1 MVLLLLPFLSPLES
15 HGIQALSRISP
26 VTIPTSE
33 PQPPLCRNLPLPPT
47 LPPLSDYCIPL
58 PLCVRFVCIR
68 VIHFPRNISSC
79 AAWIATR
86 TARRAKRPSSSSSST
101 TRCVSTLLLHLHSSL
116 SFIHF
121 CLFRSAHCREN
132 WVGRFGS
139 HGWNEIRDAVVDS
152 RWKLVIAISCFI
164 CICIYFF
171 FS

>member
-121 CLFRSAHCREN
+121 CLFRSAHCREIGS
-132 WVGRFGS
+132 VGLDPMVEMRYVTR
-139 HGWNEIRDAVVDS
+139 WWS

>member
-86 TARRAKRPSSSSSST
+86 TARRAKRPSSSSSSST

-121 CLFRSAHCREN
+121 CLFRSAHCREIGS
-132 WVGRFGS
+132 VGLDPMVEMRYVTR
-139 HGWNEIRDAVVDS
+139 WWS

>member
-1 MVLLLLPFLSPLES
+1 MRPSPPIDVFNSIRLLVPAQVAAGTICISKRAPLFHGQKRRTLVSSFPRVVLLPP
-15 HGIQALSRISP
+15 GKPRNPALSRISP

-86 TARRAKRPSSSSSST
+86 TAKRPSPSS
-101 TRCVSTLLLHLHSSL
+101 TRCVSTLLHPFFPIVYSFLSL
-116 SFIHF
+116 S
-121 CLFRSAHCREN
+121 
-132 WVGRFGS
+132 
-139 HGWNEIRDAVVDS
+139 
-152 RWKLVIAISCFI
+152 
-164 CICIYFF
+164 
-171 FS
+171 